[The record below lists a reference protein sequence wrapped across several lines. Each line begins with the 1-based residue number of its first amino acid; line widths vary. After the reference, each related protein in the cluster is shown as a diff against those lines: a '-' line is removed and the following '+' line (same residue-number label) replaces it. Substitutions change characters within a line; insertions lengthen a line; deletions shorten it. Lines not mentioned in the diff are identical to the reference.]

1 MKMVTI
7 EISGMSG
14 MCTMHV
20 HTTALLRHAYE
31 GEIILYH
38 AI

>member
-14 MCTMHV
+14 MCIVHV
-20 HTTALLRHAYE
+20 HTTALLRNAYE
-31 GEIILYH
+31 GEIIL
-38 AI
+38 